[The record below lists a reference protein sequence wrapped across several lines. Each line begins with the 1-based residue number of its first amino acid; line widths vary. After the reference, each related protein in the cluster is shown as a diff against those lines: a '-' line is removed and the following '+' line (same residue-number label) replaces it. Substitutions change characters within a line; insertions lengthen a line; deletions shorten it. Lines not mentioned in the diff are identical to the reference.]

1 MLLKTFIF
9 ILGSV
14 VGSFLNVCIH
24 RLPRSESIAYPP
36 SHCVHCN
43 NRLYWYDNVP
53 FLSYIFLRG
62 RCRFC
67 RRRISP
73 RYFLVEFL
81 TALLWL
87 FFFMAFGL
95 SAKFILTAA
104 LGSALIA
111 ATFIDFDFQ
120 IIPDSI
126 TVGGVVIGIIA
137 MSLFPAAIGETTR
150 QAAFLSSILG
160 AVVGG
165 GSIYLIGVLG
175 KMAFKKEA
183 MGGGDVKLMSMI
195 GAFLGWKLGLLVF
208 FVAPFFGAFVGIILK
223 LKYKIETIPYGPY
236 ISLATIIVIFWGE
249 KILRYIFPY

>member
-9 ILGSV
+9 IFGSV

-24 RLPRSESIAYPP
+24 RLPRNESIVYPP

-43 NRLYWYDNVP
+43 NRLYWYDNIP
-53 FLSYIFLRG
+53 FFSYLFLRG

-67 RRRISP
+67 RRVISP

-87 FFFMAFGL
+87 LFFMTFGFG
-95 SAKFILTAA
+95 AKFILMAA

-126 TVGGVVIGIIA
+126 TAAGMIIGIA
-137 MSLFPAAIGETTR
+137 GMSFFPAAIGEATH
-150 QAAFLSSILG
+150 QKAFLNSLLG
-160 AVVGG
+160 ALAGG
-165 GSIYLIGVLG
+165 VSIYLIGFLG
-175 KMAFKKEA
+175 TIAFKKEA
-183 MGGGDVKLMSMI
+183 MGGGDVKLMAMI
-195 GAFLGWKLGLLVF
+195 GAFLGWKMVLLVF
-208 FVAPFFGAFVGIILK
+208 FIAPFFGAFVGTILK

-236 ISLATIIVIFWGE
+236 ISLAAIIVIFWGD
-249 KILRYIFPY
+249 KILNYLFLY